1 MELRVREMGKRKR
14 GERREEGGRRKGGNV
29 GGRKKR
35 DKYNVE
41 GLTFNMRD
49 SSWVGGE
56 GQEVGVRRSDVC
68 ER

>member
-1 MELRVREMGKRKR
+1 MGR
-14 GERREEGGRRKGGNV
+14 GREERGRRKGGNV
-29 GGRKKR
+29 GGREKR

-56 GQEVGVRRSDVC
+56 GQEVGVMRREV
-68 ER
+68 RVKM